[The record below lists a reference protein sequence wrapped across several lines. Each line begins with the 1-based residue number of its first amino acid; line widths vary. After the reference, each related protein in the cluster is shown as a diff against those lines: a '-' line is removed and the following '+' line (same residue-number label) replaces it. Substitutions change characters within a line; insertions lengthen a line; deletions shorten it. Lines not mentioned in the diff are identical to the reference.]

1 MRFVFNEKS
10 GISRATQQCLHEIKH
25 KAMHALDI
33 ARQNNHEKVVDL
45 LETLLRQI
53 EEV

>member
-10 GISRATQQCLHEIKH
+10 GISRATQQCLHEVKH
-25 KAMHALDI
+25 KAMHALNI
-33 ARQNNHEKVVDL
+33 AKQNNHEEVVSL
-45 LETLLRQI
+45 LETLLKQI